1 MEVTHG
7 RGYVYSIQYHIV
19 WCVKYRHKILYSKIE
34 KRLMEI
40 LNMVA
45 TYECFQVLV
54 CNTDKDHVHLLINC
68 SPQHYIPNIVQK
80 MKGMSSRILMREF
93 GETLKKTLWG
103 GTYGI
108 LHILWQQYQKIQKNK
123 LEGIFKIRKE
133 SEVKSVEKAYKYRIY
148 PNKQQEELIQKTFG
162 CSRFVYNTYLAKRIK
177 LYEESKKSLSYVQC
191 ANDMKKLKS
200 ELEWLKEVD
209 STALQSS
216 LKDLD
221 IAYQKFFK
229 EHSGYPKF
237 KSKKTHKFSYKSKC
251 TNGNIQYCDK
261 HIKLPKLGMV
271 KTKNKLVPQGRI
283 LNATVSQEPSGKYYV
298 SLCCTD
304 VDIKPLKQTG
314 NSVALDLGI
323 KEFCITSDGEMI
335 ENPKYLKKSLAK
347 LVKLQ
352 RELSRKP
359 KGSSNRN
366 KARIK
371 VARQHEKIANQR
383 KDFLQKLSTELI
395 KKNDIIC
402 IEDLQVKNMIKNH
415 KLARSISDVS
425 WSEFVRQLEYKAE
438 WYGKQIVKVDKFYAS
453 SQTCNVCGY
462 VNKGT
467 KNLGVREWDCPC
479 CNTHHDRDINAAK
492 NILNEGLRLL
502 KVA

>member
-1 MEVTHG
+1 M
-7 RGYVYSIQYHIV
+7 
-19 WCVKYRHKILYSKIE
+19 
-34 KRLMEI
+34 
-40 LNMVA
+40 
-45 TYECFQVLV
+45 
-54 CNTDKDHVHLLINC
+54 
-68 SPQHYIPNIVQK
+68 
-80 MKGMSSRILMREF
+80 
-93 GETLKKTLWG
+93 
-103 GTYGI
+103 
-108 LHILWQQYQKIQKNK
+108 
-123 LEGIFKIRKE
+123 
-133 SEVKSVEKAYKYRIY
+133 
-148 PNKQQEELIQKTFG
+148 
-162 CSRFVYNTYLAKRIK
+162 
-177 LYEESKKSLSYVQC
+177 QC

-221 IAYQKFFK
+221 AAYQKFFK

-261 HIKLPKLGMV
+261 HIKLPKLGMI

-283 LNATVSQEPSGKYYV
+283 LNATVSQESSGKYYV

-314 NSVALDLGI
+314 NSVGLDLGI

-335 ENPKYLKKSLAK
+335 ENHKYLKKSLAK
-347 LVKLQ
+347 LAKVQ
-352 RELSRKP
+352 RELSRKS
-359 KGSSNRN
+359 KGGSNRN

-371 VARQHEKIANQR
+371 VARLQEHITNQR
-383 KDFLQKLSTELI
+383 KDFLQKLST
-395 KKNDIIC
+395 DIIRNNDVIC
-402 IEDLQVKNMIKNH
+402 LEDLQVSNMMKNH

-425 WSEFVRQLEYKAE
+425 WSEFVRQLEYKAN
-438 WYGKQIVKVDKFYAS
+438 WYGREIIKVDKFYAS

-462 VNKGT
+462 VNKET
-467 KNLGVREWDCPC
+467 KDLSVREWDCPC
-479 CNTHHDRDINAAK
+479 CNSHHDRDINAAI